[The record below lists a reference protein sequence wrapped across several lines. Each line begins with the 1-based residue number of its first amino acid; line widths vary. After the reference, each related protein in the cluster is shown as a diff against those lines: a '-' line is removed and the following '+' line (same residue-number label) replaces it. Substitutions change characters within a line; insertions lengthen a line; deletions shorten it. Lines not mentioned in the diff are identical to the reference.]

1 MINLK
6 DAQITDSLP
15 SIIAN
20 QPWAKAVTIK
30 ELLEI
35 LDQNG
40 NFPRSRGS
48 GEFVH
53 GAMIN

>member
-1 MINLK
+1 MKEKLN
-6 DAQITDSLP
+6 
-15 SIIAN
+15 
-20 QPWAKAVTIK
+20 TIK